1 MRAKYYLAAIT
12 AFIIWGMFSF
22 VLRPL
27 HHYPAPDILFYRIF
41 TCVVLMA
48 AGNLLFRHKAL
59 RETRTY
65 YISLPKTVRKNMLL
79 LLVASSILLAA
90 NWFFFIYVM
99 NFISVKAASFSYLVC
114 PLLTTVFAFF
124 ILSEKLT
131 KLQWT
136 SILISAISCIL
147 LGYNHSSEL
156 FYSLLVAGSYALYL
170 VIQKKF
176 TEVDKFTL
184 LSLQLGITS
193 LLLLPFYPVYS
204 GPLPQEP
211 VFYTYIAIIAIGFTI
226 IPMLLNL
233 FAIKGISSGSQGI
246 LMYINPIIGF
256 LLAAFYY
263 GEEITPI
270 QIVAY
275 SLIAVAIVIFNV
287 GKRKAIK
294 S

>member
-1 MRAKYYLAAIT
+1 MRAKYYLAAIA
-12 AFIIWGMFSF
+12 AFTIWGMFSF

-41 TCVVLMA
+41 TCVFLMA

-59 RETRTY
+59 RKTGGY
-65 YISLPKTVRKNMLL
+65 FLSLPKKERYNLLL

-124 ILSEKLT
+124 ILHERLT
-131 KLQWT
+131 RLQWF
-136 SILISAISCIL
+136 SILLSAVSCIM

-184 LSLQLGITS
+184 LSLQLLITAVF
-193 LLLLPFYPVYS
+193 LLPFYPAFS
-204 GPLPQEP
+204 GPLPQET

-233 FAIKGISSGSQGI
+233 FAIKGISSGTQGI

-263 GEEITPI
+263 GEEIAPI
-270 QIVAY
+270 QIIAY

-287 GKRKAIK
+287 GKKK
-294 S
+294 L